1 MVESAQP
8 QEVGMG
14 TRIGVIASTACLVG
28 LVGALVAAPVVG
40 EAAGVS
46 GAKMTLSLTKDYT
59 ASPWTSEVGWANRA
73 KAKLI
78 FGVKN
83 ALLGWTEIVT
93 EPKRAIDGG
102 DNFFVGVGMGVKNGV
117 ENTLGGVVH
126 TVTFPLTELD
136 APLPKGGTQL
146 LSS

>member
-1 MVESAQP
+1 MNQCRERA
-8 QEVGMG
+8 GA
-14 TRIGVIASTACLVG
+14 IAV
-28 LVGALVAAPVVG
+28 VMALVAAVWSGPGVA
-40 EAAGVS
+40 EAYM
-46 GAKMTLSLTKDYT
+46 GAVENAKLTLSLTKDYT
-59 ASPWTSEVGWANRA
+59 PSPWTQEVGWGARA
-73 KAKLI
+73 KAKLA

-83 ALLGWTEIVT
+83 ALLGWTELVT
-93 EPKRAIDGG
+93 EPKRAMDEG
-102 DNFFVGVGMGVKNGV
+102 DNFFVGLGMGVKNGV